1 LRRALAPALFALLAA
16 CGQTTPEGPGEMPPM
31 TESGALRCTPSAPSA
46 PAPGSTLAFQVVRGA
61 VITYGI
67 DAATGCWT
75 RLDEDPA
82 LPSSGPAALDG
93 SGRFLY
99 VSGDVAEDVAGVH
112 AFRVDRARGAL
123 ERIGAFPVEEA
134 AFLSPGW
141 VAATDDAVYMVSHP
155 IGTGYHGRFWRYDI
169 DRSSGRL
176 LWRGEAFR
184 SKETWFLELSR
195 NGSAVWIGGEVLGRL
210 PGVRALRIGSG
221 GTLDLVDESDA
232 MDHSRGEAD
241 PQGRFLWVAT
251 DSLSGGRD
259 FEQVLAFRPAPNG
272 ALGTPGRFP
281 WRRGGPAA
289 HPSGQILYGLT
300 LTHLDSFAIDPAT
313 GAPSVLATVPH
324 GLAEPWLHD
333 LAVDPSG
340 QRVYVIA
347 SNEVRAFRTDA
358 LGRLQAMGRVA
369 DTGGRLV
376 LTQVP

>member
-1 LRRALAPALFALLAA
+1 LRHALALALLATA
-16 CGQTTPEGPGEMPPM
+16 CGQTSPEGPGEMPPM
-31 TESGALRCTPSAPSA
+31 TDNGALRCMPSAPSA
-46 PAPGSTLAFQVVRGA
+46 PAPGSTLAFQVARGA
-61 VITYGI
+61 VLTYGI
-67 DAATGCWT
+67 DAASGCWT
-75 RLDEDPA
+75 RLDEDA
-82 LPSSGPAALDG
+82 VLPSGGPAALDG

-141 VAATDDAVYMVSHP
+141 VVATEDAVYAVSHP

-184 SKETWFLELSR
+184 IKEAWFVELSR
-195 NGSAVWIGGEVLGRL
+195 NRSAVWVGGEVLGRL
-210 PGVRALRIGSG
+210 PGVRALKIGSG
-221 GTLDLVDESDA
+221 GTLSLVDESDP
-232 MDHSRGEAD
+232 MDYSRGEAD
-241 PQGRFLWVAT
+241 PHGRFLWIAT
-251 DSLSGGRD
+251 TTMAGDQG
-259 FEQVLAFRPAPNG
+259 FEDLVTFRTSDGG
-272 ALGTPGRFP
+272 ALGTPAVFE
-281 WRRGGPAA
+281 WTRGAPAA
-289 HPSGQILYGLT
+289 HPSGQVLYGLT
-300 LTHLDSFAIDPAT
+300 PTHLDSFAVDPTT
-313 GAPSVLATVPH
+313 GAPSRLASVPH
-324 GLAEPWLHD
+324 GLDRPFRDE

-340 QRVYVIA
+340 QRVYVIG